1 MCHSPSQYQQRRHG
15 GREEAREQNL
25 VANLIPKT
33 EIIDSPAKN
42 EYNLSDGT
50 YLNVHFDGNA
60 TPNGGHEM
68 SHHDHD
74 VLPFF
79 NETLELSQEDI
90 QKTLSANMPLNATAT
105 TANDGTVTMVTDAS
119 AQNETILTDGHED
132 GGGNGVGNVVDTTT
146 INSTLNPM
154 DFIDNCCDD
163 GNVAGVHEDD
173 VFVNLD
179 AFDMFVEFPE
189 LDLETKTALDHGRDG
204 HIIDMVGD
212 DVADSISNI
221 QSSSNDS
228 NENLV
233 YEDIENHTSI
243 IVKDQSAHF
252 GQESVAQEHTDG
264 SNELFNISD
273 FSPEWAYPEGGIK
286 VLVTGPWNINSNYTV
301 LFDSFPVS
309 TTIVQSGVLRCYCP
323 AHEVGLAKLQ
333 VASDGYIISNSCI
346 FEYKSPNQ
354 TEANAS
360 CDGTL
365 NTANE
370 NVYKLSL
377 FNRLESI
384 DERMQ
389 IKMEPSDAVD
399 DGNTDNDGR
408 PDFEEHLV
416 KYCQSLTSKQWRSP
430 ASDSPIQTLPLL
442 KSERGNGMTLLH
454 LAAALGYSRL
464 VLAMLTWR
472 TENPSVILETEID
485 ALSRDGDGF
494 TPLVSSTRSGS
505 DRMEF
510 IPGIFLHFPLDVVLC
525 EGTYRNGCHFIQMEL
540 QCVECEKS

>member
-1 MCHSPSQYQQRRHG
+1 MFILNGQQQQQTLLGHSLNQYHDQRRHD
-15 GREEAREQNL
+15 RDEAREQNNL

-50 YLNVHFDGNA
+50 YLNVHFNGNA
-60 TPNGGHEM
+60 TSNGGHDI

-74 VLPFF
+74 TLPFF

-119 AQNETILTDGHED
+119 SQNETILNDGHDDGGD
-132 GGGNGVGNVVDTTT
+132 GGGGVTVVDAAT
-146 INSTLNPM
+146 INGALNPM

-163 GNVAGVHEDD
+163 GNVGGGVHEDD

-189 LDLETKTALDHGRDG
+189 LDLETKTALDHCPDG

-221 QSSSNDS
+221 QSSTTDS

-243 IVKDQSAHF
+243 IVKDQSVDF
-252 GQESVAQEHTDG
+252 GQEASAQEHIDD
-264 SNELFNISD
+264 SNELYSISD

-286 VLVTGPWNINSNYTV
+286 VLVTGPWNVNSNYTV
-301 LFDSFPVS
+301 LFDSFPVP

-354 TEANAS
+354 TETNAA

-365 NTANE
+365 NAANNGNE

-377 FNRLESI
+377 FNRLECI

-389 IKMEPSDAVD
+389 IKMEPSDAAD
-399 DGNTDNDGR
+399 DTIADGNER

-416 KYCQSLTSKQWRSP
+416 QYCQSLTSKQWRSP
-430 ASDSPIQTLPLL
+430 TSDSPIQMLPLI
-442 KSERGNGMTLLH
+442 KNERGSGMTLLH

-464 VLAMLTWR
+464 VMAMLTWR

-494 TPLVSSTRSGS
+494 TPLVS
-505 DRMEF
+505 
-510 IPGIFLHFPLDVVLC
+510 
-525 EGTYRNGCHFIQMEL
+525 
-540 QCVECEKS
+540 

>member
-1 MCHSPSQYQQRRHG
+1 MRIDKLKMNVRFDEQLQNTSGNVFILNGQQQQPKQQQTLMCHSPSPYHQRRLV
-15 GREEAREQNL
+15 RDEAREQSL

-33 EIIDSPAKN
+33 EIIDSPAQN
-42 EYNLSDGT
+42 DYNLRDGT

-60 TPNGGHEM
+60 TSNGGQGL
-68 SHHDHD
+68 SVNQDHD

-105 TANDGTVTMVTDAS
+105 TASDGIVTMASDAS
-119 AQNETILTDGHED
+119 AQNETILNE
-132 GGGNGVGNVVDTTT
+132 GVDEGSAGTVDATT
-146 INSTLNPM
+146 INSALNPM
-154 DFIDNCCDD
+154 DFINNCCDD
-163 GNVAGVHEDD
+163 GNVGGVHDDD

-189 LDLETKTALDHGRDG
+189 LDLETKTALDRVRDG
-204 HIIDMVGD
+204 QIIDMVGD
-212 DVADSISNI
+212 DVADSMSNI
-221 QSSSNDS
+221 QSSNTDS
-228 NENLV
+228 NGNPV

-243 IVKDQSAHF
+243 IVKDQSVLF
-252 GQESVAQEHTDG
+252 GEEVLVQEHTDG
-264 SNELFNISD
+264 SNGLFNISD
-273 FSPEWAYPEGGIK
+273 YSPEWAYPEGGIK

-301 LFDSFPVS
+301 LFDSCPVP

-346 FEYKSPNQ
+346 FEYKSPSQ
-354 TEANAS
+354 TETCAA

-365 NTANE
+365 NKANIGNE
-370 NVYKLSL
+370 SVYKLNL
-377 FNRLESI
+377 FNRLECI

-389 IKMEPSDAVD
+389 IKMEPSEAAD
-399 DGNTDNDGR
+399 DVVCEESGR

-430 ASDSPIQTLPLL
+430 TSDSPIRTLPLFG
-442 KSERGNGMTLLH
+442 KNESDNAMTLLH

-472 TENPSVILETEID
+472 TENPSVTLETEID
-485 ALSRDGDGF
+485 ALSRDEEGF
-494 TPLVSSTRSGS
+494 TPLVS
-505 DRMEF
+505 
-510 IPGIFLHFPLDVVLC
+510 
-525 EGTYRNGCHFIQMEL
+525 
-540 QCVECEKS
+540 

>member
-1 MCHSPSQYQQRRHG
+1 MCHSPSPYHQRRLV
-15 GREEAREQNL
+15 RDEAREQNS

-33 EIIDSPAKN
+33 EIVDLPAKN

-60 TPNGGHEM
+60 TSNEGHGL
-68 SHHDHD
+68 SVNHDHD

-105 TANDGTVTMVTDAS
+105 TASDGTVTMVSDAS
-119 AQNETILTDGHED
+119 VQNETILNEGVDED
-132 GGGNGVGNVVDTTT
+132 GAGTEVDTAT
-146 INSTLNPM
+146 IDGALNPM

-163 GNVAGVHEDD
+163 GNVDGVHEDD

-212 DVADSISNI
+212 DVADSMSNI
-221 QSSSNDS
+221 QSTTTDS

-233 YEDIENHTSI
+233 YEDIEHHTSI
-243 IVKDQSAHF
+243 IVKGQSAHF
-252 GQESVAQEHTDG
+252 GQEALVQEHTDG

-301 LFDSFPVS
+301 LFDSFPVP

-346 FEYKSPNQ
+346 FEYKSPSQ
-354 TEANAS
+354 TETNAA

-365 NTANE
+365 NAAN
-370 NVYKLSL
+370 NGNDSVYKLSL
-377 FNRLESI
+377 FNRLECI

-389 IKMEPSDAVD
+389 IKMEPSDAAD
-399 DGNTDNDGR
+399 DVVAEESGR

-430 ASDSPIQTLPLL
+430 TSDSPIRTLPLFG
-442 KSERGNGMTLLH
+442 KSESANGMTLLH

-485 ALSRDGDGF
+485 ALSRDGVGF
-494 TPLVSSTRSGS
+494 TPLVS
-505 DRMEF
+505 
-510 IPGIFLHFPLDVVLC
+510 
-525 EGTYRNGCHFIQMEL
+525 
-540 QCVECEKS
+540 

>member
-1 MCHSPSQYQQRRHG
+1 M
-15 GREEAREQNL
+15 
-25 VANLIPKT
+25 IPKT
-33 EIIDSPAKN
+33 EIVDSPTKN

-60 TPNGGHEM
+60 TSNGGHDM

-90 QKTLSANMPLNATAT
+90 QKTLSANMPLNATAN
-105 TANDGTVTMVTDAS
+105 TASDGTVTMVTDTS
-119 AQNETILTDGHED
+119 TPNETILHDAHD
-132 GGGNGVGNVVDTTT
+132 DSGGGGGGGVGGVSGGSVVDSAT
-146 INSTLNPM
+146 INGALNPM

-163 GNVAGVHEDD
+163 GNVGVHEDD

-189 LDLETKTALDHGRDG
+189 LDLETKTALEHDRDG

-221 QSSSNDS
+221 QSSTTDS

-243 IVKDQSAHF
+243 IVKDQAAHF
-252 GQESVAQEHTDG
+252 GHDASTDEQTDG
-264 SNELFNISD
+264 NNELFNISD

-286 VLVTGPWNINSNYTV
+286 VLVTGPWNVNTNYTV
-301 LFDSFPVS
+301 LFDSFPVP
-309 TTIVQSGVLRCYCP
+309 TTVVQSGVLRCYCP

-354 TEANAS
+354 TESNAA

-365 NTANE
+365 NAANNGSE

-377 FNRLESI
+377 FNRLECI

-389 IKMEPSDAVD
+389 IKMEPSDATEDAIADENV
-399 DGNTDNDGR
+399 R

-416 KYCQSLTSKQWRSP
+416 KYCQSLTSKQWRS
-430 ASDSPIQTLPLL
+430 ALSDSPIKILPLI
-442 KSERGNGMTLLH
+442 KNERANGMTLLH

-485 ALSRDGDGF
+485 ALSRDSDGY
-494 TPLVSSTRSGS
+494 TPLVSQ
-505 DRMEF
+505 MLPINEF
-510 IPGIFLHFPLDVVLC
+510 YV
-525 EGTYRNGCHFIQMEL
+525 
-540 QCVECEKS
+540 K